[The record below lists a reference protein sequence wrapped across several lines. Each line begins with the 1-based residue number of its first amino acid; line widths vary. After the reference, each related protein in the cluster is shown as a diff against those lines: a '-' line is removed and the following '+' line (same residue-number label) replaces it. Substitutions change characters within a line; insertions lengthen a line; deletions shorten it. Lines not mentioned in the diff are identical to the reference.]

1 MFFCSCDTS
10 TMKTEERSSLMAKTV
25 ISDTITWVPA
35 PTFVPYS
42 SVDYLS
48 KFKSSIG
55 RYVYAYKSLDAY
67 HLPSNMQT
75 GDAICMTFHVIKL
88 KQELPNLFSLSGICL
103 QLVHF
108 HFYYL
113 SLMNLNIYFLLQGT
127 QHLFVGCIRNLK
139 INGRRLED
147 PPRYY
152 YVSVCEA
159 TLS

>member
-1 MFFCSCDTS
+1 MSSKCQLQKDLGPFWSNAHAVFFCSYDTS
-10 TMKTEERSSLMAKTV
+10 TMKTEEISSLMAKTV

-55 RYVYAYKSLDAY
+55 QYVYAYKSLDAY

-103 QLVHF
+103 QTLNSQCIF
-108 HFYYL
+108 TFIIYL
-113 SLMNLNIYFLLQGT
+113 
-127 QHLFVGCIRNLK
+127 
-139 INGRRLED
+139 
-147 PPRYY
+147 
-152 YVSVCEA
+152 
-159 TLS
+159 